1 AVEHRIHENEHYV
14 SADLYFRRRRRVAER
29 HHGLLNG
36 VFEKQTARLIRENIM
51 RTKDPAEEGNVL
63 ICALCTILIMSLI
76 GANVLQN
83 CTTRFNVS
91 SSQVR
96 SWKESLFA
104 AEAGGDIAY
113 AEVRK
118 TVLRSEERR
127 VGKRCETR

>member
-1 AVEHRIHENEHYV
+1 
-14 SADLYFRRRRRVAER
+14 
-29 HHGLLNG
+29 
-36 VFEKQTARLIRENIM
+36 M

-63 ICALCTILIMSLI
+63 ICALCTILIISLI

-113 AEVRK
+113 AEIRK
-118 TVLRSEERR
+118 TAIDPTHAFTGWTNSGAQHVSPLTTFGSNGL
-127 VGKRCETR
+127 VTSSVVDLFYY

>member
-1 AVEHRIHENEHYV
+1 
-14 SADLYFRRRRRVAER
+14 
-29 HHGLLNG
+29 
-36 VFEKQTARLIRENIM
+36 M
-51 RTKDPAEEGNVL
+51 RFKRSKTEGNVL
-63 ICALCTILIMSLI
+63 ICALCTILVISLI

-118 TVLRSEERR
+118 TVLDPTHAFTGWTNAGTVHTSP
-127 VGKRCETR
+127 VTTFGANNLVTNAVV